1 MEKKKVK
8 YQITRK
14 EYELV
19 EVETEEQ
26 EGLIKELNRNFERE
40 EKRDK
45 SYKARYLSLDSLRE
59 NNGIE
64 ATEDNLNAVEL
75 CLISEQK
82 ELIKKSIHKALAQLS
97 SRQREIIVMAFFEE
111 KPQTIIAREL
121 GVTEGTVS
129 VTLERAKAN
138 LKKILKNDKEI
149 F

>member
-40 EKRDK
+40 DKRDK
-45 SYKARYLSLDSLRE
+45 AYKARYLSLDSLCE
-59 NNGIE
+59 NSGIE
-64 ATEDNLNAVEL
+64 AAEDSLNAEEL